1 MKFTVIISSVAA
13 LLLYVT
19 QASAIEEPV
28 VIEKT
33 VYTDFEV
40 RSYGPILVAQ
50 TEVKEEFAD
59 AGNKAFRVLADFIF
73 GNNSAKS
80 EISMTSP
87 VIRKPAQSEKIA
99 MTAPVIQSG
108 GANGYTVQFT
118 MPAKYSMQTLP
129 VPNDPRV
136 VIKEIPARRLAVYT
150 YSGSWSEK
158 RFNEKLAMFKAALA
172 RENLKE
178 KGEPS
183 FARFNSPWQLWFL
196 RRNEIWLEL
205 AQ

>member
-1 MKFTVIISSVAA
+1 MKFAVIISSVAA

-87 VIRKPAQSEKIA
+87 VIQKPAQSEKIA

-108 GANGYTVQFT
+108 GESGYTVQFT
-118 MPAKYSMQTLP
+118 MPAKYTMQTLP

>member
-13 LLLYVT
+13 VLLYVT

-87 VIRKPAQSEKIA
+87 VIQQPAQSEKIA

-108 GANGYTVQFT
+108 GENGYTVQFT
-118 MPAKYSMQTLP
+118 MPAKYNLQTLP